1 MKHFSLTFLLV
12 TLLFAAT
19 SANAQTPAQSD
30 ATTQAIMQLENS
42 LDEALLK
49 GDAAALDKLI
59 ANDWFV
65 KSENTTLVTK
75 AQLVGYMK
83 SNGSPWASIKDH
95 DVTVRIHD
103 SAAVVDGYSSRKLK
117 ASETPVNFRFTRV
130 YAKSAT
136 GWQLVAMHAEKINQQ

>member
-1 MKHFSLTFLLV
+1 MKYFSLTFLLV

-19 SANAQTPAQSD
+19 SASAQTD

-42 LDEALLK
+42 LDDALLK

-65 KSENTTLVTK
+65 KSESTAITTK

-83 SNGSPWASIKDH
+83 SNGSPWAAIKDH
-95 DVTVRIHD
+95 DVTVRIYD

-117 ASETPVNFRFTRV
+117 ANETPVNFRFTRV

>member
-19 SANAQTPAQSD
+19 SANAQTPAKSD

-42 LDEALLK
+42 LDDALLK

-65 KSENTTLVTK
+65 KSENTTIVTK

-83 SNGSPWASIKDH
+83 SNGSPWSSIKDH
-95 DVTVRIHD
+95 DVNVRIHD

-117 ASETPVNFRFTRV
+117 GSETQLNFRFTRV
-130 YAKSAT
+130 YAKSGT
-136 GWQLVAMHAEKINQQ
+136 GWQLVAMHAEKLNQQ